1 MHDNHR
7 HLKEIWLARPLRSA
21 LPAGLRP
28 WLTDRGSLT
37 ERIVARS
44 KTFEVKVLS
53 HGPGRPMR
61 DECAL
66 FGVRAG
72 ARVRG
77 REVLLIAD
85 GQPVVYARSVLP
97 RSSLRRG
104 WQIFDHIGGH
114 SLGQALFA
122 NPRIRRMPL
131 ATTSLDYRDTRYHR
145 AVNSA
150 RLVPPPTRLW
160 ARRSLFRLRGRDLLV
175 TEVFLPA
182 ILDLPA

>member
-1 MHDNHR
+1 MLHR
-7 HLKEIWLARPLRSA
+7 HLKESWLPAALRTA

-28 WLTDRGSLT
+28 WLSDRASLT

-44 KTFEVKVLS
+44 QLFEIRVLS

-61 DECAL
+61 DECGL

-72 ARVRG
+72 ARVRV
-77 REVLLIAD
+77 REVLLVAD
-85 GQPVVYARSVLP
+85 GRPVVYARSVLP
-97 RSSLRRG
+97 RSSLRGG
-104 WQIFDHIGGH
+104 WKVFDRIGGR

-122 NPRIRRMPL
+122 DRRIRRMPL
-131 ATTSLDYRDTRYHR
+131 AMASLDRRDTRYHR
-145 AVNSA
+145 AVTSA
-150 RLVPPPTRLW
+150 RLVLPPSRLW

-182 ILDLPA
+182 ILDLR

>member
-1 MHDNHR
+1 MHHK
-7 HLKEIWLARPLRSA
+7 HLKESWLARPLRSA
-21 LPAGLRP
+21 LPDGLRP
-28 WLTDRGSLT
+28 WLTDRRSLT

-44 KTFEVKVLS
+44 KTFEVRVLS
-53 HGPGRPMR
+53 HGPGQPMR

-66 FGVRAG
+66 FGVRAA
-72 ARVRG
+72 ARVRV

-85 GQPVVYARSVLP
+85 GRAVVYARSVLP
-97 RSSLRRG
+97 RRSLRGG
-104 WQIFDHIGGH
+104 WKVFDRIGGR

-122 NPRIRRMPL
+122 DPRIRRMPL
-131 ATTSLDYRDTRYHR
+131 ATAALDRRDTRYHR

-150 RLVPPPTRLW
+150 RLVPPPARLW
-160 ARRSLFRLRGRDLLV
+160 ARRSLFRLGGRDLLV

>member
-1 MHDNHR
+1 MRDKY
-7 HLKEIWLARPLRSA
+7 LKESWLAHPLRSA

-28 WLTDRGSLT
+28 WLIDRSSLT

-44 KTFEVKVLS
+44 KTFAVRVLS
-53 HGPGRPMR
+53 HGPGKPMR

-72 ARVRG
+72 ARVRV

-97 RSSLRRG
+97 SSSLRGG
-104 WQIFDHIGGH
+104 WKVFDRIGGR

-122 NPRIRRMPL
+122 DPRIRRMPL
-131 ATTSLDYRDTRYHR
+131 ASSALDRRDTRYHR
-145 AVNSA
+145 AVKSA
-150 RLVPPPTRLW
+150 RLVPPPARLW

>member
-1 MHDNHR
+1 MRMHDR
-7 HLKEIWLARPLRSA
+7 HLIENWLAHPLRPT
-21 LPAGLRP
+21 LPAGLCP

-53 HGPGRPMR
+53 HGPGRPMC

-72 ARVRG
+72 ARVRV

-104 WQIFDHIGGH
+104 WQVFDQIGGR

-122 NPRIRRMPL
+122 DPRIRRMPL
-131 ATTSLDYRDTRYHR
+131 TTTSLDQRDRRYHR

-150 RLVPPPTRLW
+150 RLVPPPARLW

-175 TEVFLPA
+175 TEIFLPA